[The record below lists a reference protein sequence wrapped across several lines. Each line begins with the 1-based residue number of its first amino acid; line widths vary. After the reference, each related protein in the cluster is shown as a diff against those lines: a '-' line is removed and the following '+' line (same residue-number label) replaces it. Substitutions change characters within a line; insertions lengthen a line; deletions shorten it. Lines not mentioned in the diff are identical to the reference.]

1 MTGQELG
8 LALGQQLLGI
18 DDLHYG
24 LWDDELELSFDNLA
38 VAQRRFANLIASEL
52 PDPAQNETHVLDVG
66 CGSGH
71 ILALLT
77 QQGYQIDAVSPSSFL
92 ISRVKRRLADLADS
106 TSKVFELKFEDFPE
120 QIYQQYYD
128 VIFFNESFSHIPM
141 QRAFPKTQKLLKPGG
156 LVIICDLFS
165 AEQATAAVNNAMQQP
180 LDEFYRWVEQSP
192 FTLLRDDDIT
202 EYVAPNVAL
211 LDDFLKTRLKPAGQT
226 ISQYLQTNNPVL
238 SKIGSFLF
246 RRTFMQLD
254 KQYFT
259 STPNEALLNGS
270 LRYRFIVLQ
279 LVKPV

>member
-18 DDLHYG
+18 EDLHYG
-24 LWDDELELSFDNLA
+24 LWDDELELNFDNLA
-38 VAQRRFANLIASEL
+38 VAQRRFASLIASEL

-77 QQGYQIDAVSPSSFL
+77 QQGYQVDAVSPSPFL
-92 ISRVKRRLADLADS
+92 ISLVKRRLADLADS

-128 VIFFNESFSHIPM
+128 VIFFNESFNHIPI

-156 LVIICDLFS
+156 LVIICDLFCS
-165 AEQATAAVNNAMQQP
+165 DQAAAATNDGVQQS
-180 LDEFYRWVEQSP
+180 LNEFYHRLDQSP
-192 FTLLRDDDIT
+192 FTLLRDDDIS

-211 LDDFLKTRLKPAGQT
+211 LDNFLKSRLKPASQT
-226 ISQYLQTNNPVL
+226 LSHYLQTNNPVL
-238 SKIGSFLF
+238 SKIGALLF
-246 RRTFMQLD
+246 RRTFSQLD

-259 STPNEALLNGS
+259 SAPNQALLDGS